1 MEQSYQLKKFG
12 HLSLFEQ
19 NVMTAEERAWW
30 IERINKDIQKQ
41 NESGGAPPG
50 VAGMPE
56 LE

>member
-12 HLSLFEQ
+12 NLSLFEQ

-41 NESGGAPPG
+41 NEGGGAPPG
-50 VAGMPE
+50 MPGMPE
-56 LE
+56 L